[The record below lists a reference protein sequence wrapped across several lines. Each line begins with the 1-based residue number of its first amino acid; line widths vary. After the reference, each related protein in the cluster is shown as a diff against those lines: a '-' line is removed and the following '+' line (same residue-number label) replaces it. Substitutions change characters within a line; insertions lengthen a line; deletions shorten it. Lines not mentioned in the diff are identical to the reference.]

1 MCFPIVH
8 FLFRFF
14 AFFKNQNLFVAKE
27 RVTHWVSHVR
37 VLLDHCHDTHAE
49 EKQSMS
55 ENTTAT
61 REEEGAQKEV
71 AERKELE
78 VDDTEPEDEPETAN
92 DGTEQDQQGRGVRGR
107 RGARHEHKHQMR
119 WTDTR
124 VMELMRCAAE
134 MERPPNVAGW
144 GKVITSFQT
153 LLGIV
158 QRAPNAAAVWDA
170 DLKLLTT
177 PKLHNK
183 FEQVLRQV
191 HSNTYRPD
199 DGSPASFMDD
209 LRAVVKQLTDKQKKF
224 EESDDT
230 ERGRWDAAL
239 RRVSE
244 AWAAA
249 SERTDLVLSKRRIA
263 TAKQLLLGVRRM
275 TPVYD
280 EHGAPL
286 FPPLV
291 RWNFDTNTPEVVSLS
306 DAPNTPHTARAF
318 RESLGQG
325 SRGRRG
331 GGTRRSI
338 GKRRSTAAVAAAADD
353 DDTADAADSQATEYS
368 TQADTEEGNNG
379 EQVDSST
386 DDEEENEEEAAAA
399 VAAAAR
405 RSSVG
410 GRRGRR
416 RSMVV
421 EIPARMRL
429 RKRERRADDDEGD
442 DDEDEEDNTTTSV
455 SSNNMRMRTLMSA
468 HQQVPLAHCLGT
480 GTIDDD
486 VCLCRLT
493 RTELLSYGVAIT
505 GFCPDCKHKLSYHS

>member
-1 MCFPIVH
+1 M
-8 FLFRFF
+8 
-14 AFFKNQNLFVAKE
+14 
-27 RVTHWVSHVR
+27 
-37 VLLDHCHDTHAE
+37 LDHCHDTHAE

-158 QRAPNAAAVWDA
+158 QRAPNAAAVWGA

-291 RWNFDTNTPEVVSLS
+291 RWNFDTNMPEVMSLS

-338 GKRRSTAAVAAAADD
+338 GKRRSTLAVAAAADD
-353 DDTADAADSQATEYS
+353 EAADAADSQATEYS